1 MRIEKGPAIEEIRQ
15 SINTG
20 KVVIFGCHGG
30 KQVQGVVLSGV
41 LDHEL
46 NRVAVVLEEVDTHM
60 LFFARY
66 RQVDHWTCGDIVK
79 WDVERNQ
86 IEDLRR
92 KAS

>member
-1 MRIEKGPAIEEIRQ
+1 MRIEKGPAIEEIRE

-20 KVVIFGCHGG
+20 KVVTFGCHDA
-30 KQVQGVVLSGV
+30 KHVQGVVLSAV
-41 LDHEL
+41 FDHEL
-46 NRVAVVLEEVDTHM
+46 NRAAVVLEEVDTHM

-79 WDVERNQ
+79 WEVERNQ
-86 IEDLRR
+86 IEELRR